1 MQTCEVKTITPD
13 QVHDGD
19 TIEAV
24 HVRLMPATAM
34 PEGEVWPE
42 LYIKKHYLYAVFNLR
57 LDGIDTPELHPKT
70 HYPNGQ
76 ERSEASRNAEKAKAN
91 EARQALIDI
100 LATADKILVGFPKE
114 GKYAGRLV
122 AKLFIERNNEQIDVC
137 QYMIDNN
144 YAVPYE
150 GGTKIVWDFG
160 S

>member
-1 MQTCEVKTITPD
+1 MNIYKVQPIAAD

-19 TIEAV
+19 TIEGV
-24 HVRLMPATAM
+24 HVKLFPLLV
-34 PEGEVWPE
+34 PDGEIWPE
-42 LYIKKHYLYAVFNLR
+42 LYAKGGYLYAIFALR
-57 LDGIDTPELHPKT
+57 LAGIDAPELHPET

-76 ERSEASRNAEKAKAN
+76 ERSEASRNAEKQKAR

-100 LATADKILVGFPKE
+100 LATADKILVGFPQE

-137 QYMIDNN
+137 KYMVDNH

-150 GGTKIVWDFG
+150 GGTKQAWEF
-160 S
+160 